1 MPNNPLFEVHVW
13 LTAKV
18 TDENGLG
25 CFDEMYG
32 YDNKE
37 EALAKFNEIKTG
49 RFRVRFDNSLKQL
62 KHRLLSDVFR
72 SHCEFFFIN
81 QTSSDEKTTL
91 TFILSLFG

>member
-37 EALAKFNEIKTG
+37 EALAKFNEIKT
-49 RFRVRFDNSLKQL
+49 F
-62 KHRLLSDVFR
+62 
-72 SHCEFFFIN
+72 SHKLIMAYESAEDDADGNCIAEELN
-81 QTSSDEKTTL
+81 Y
-91 TFILSLFG
+91 